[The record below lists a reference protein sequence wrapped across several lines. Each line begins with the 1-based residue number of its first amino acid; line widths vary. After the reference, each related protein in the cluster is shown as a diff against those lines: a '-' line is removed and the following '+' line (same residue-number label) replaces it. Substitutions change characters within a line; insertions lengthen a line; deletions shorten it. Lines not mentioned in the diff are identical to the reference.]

1 MTIVEFF
8 DLAPI
13 ENIISSL
20 TMQVDKAV
28 LVGASKAMRKRGELL
43 RKFLADKGRDIEF
56 EYVIINKY
64 DLSGIVAALSRI
76 VENEA
81 EPVFD
86 LNGGE
91 DLLLVAMG
99 IVYERYRD
107 KKHIEMHRYNIK
119 TGTVTDCDDDGK
131 VFPEAHYK
139 LTVDDNIRLNGGA
152 IRYAADGVGGTFDW
166 KIDEEFRADVLK
178 LWEICKRAPNE
189 WNKRIGIMHEAERRR
204 FTDAS
209 QLNISIDKGYLV
221 SKASGADKLKQL
233 NAFLDELDSIGAVK
247 DLVRTENEISYRYKD
262 LRLRNCLRK
271 EGTVLELTT
280 LIASSELMDRS
291 GERLYND
298 VMNGVV
304 IDWDGVLHSHGQDT
318 SDVEN
323 EIDVFLMKG
332 LVPILISCKN
342 GMTDT
347 DELYKLQTVANRF
360 GGGYAKKVLITTYLR
375 KSERSLESLKQRA
388 KEMKIRLIEN
398 VHSMSFEEFKN
409 KLKNL

>member
-1 MTIVEFF
+1 MTVIEFF

-28 LVGASKAMRKRGELL
+28 FVGASKAMRGRGEQL
-43 RKFLADKGRDIEF
+43 RKFLESKGREIEF
-56 EYVIINKY
+56 EYVFINKY
-64 DLSGIVAALSRI
+64 DLGGIVSALCRI

-119 TGTVTDCDDDGK
+119 TGTVVDCDDDGK
-131 VFPEAHYK
+131 VFPKAHYK
-139 LTVDDNIRLNGGA
+139 LSVDDNIRLNGGA
-152 IRYAADGVGGTFDW
+152 IRYAAGSAGGTLDW
-166 KIDEEFRADVLK
+166 KADEELRADVLK
-178 LWEICKRAPNE
+178 LWGICKRAPSE
-189 WNKRIGIMHEAERRR
+189 WNRLVGIMHEAERRR
-204 FTDAS
+204 PADIP
-209 QLNISIDKGYLV
+209 QPDISIDKGYLT
-221 SKASGADKLKQL
+221 SKAGGAEKLKLL
-233 NAFLDELDSIGAVK
+233 NAFIDELDSVGVIRE
-247 DLVRTENEISYRYKD
+247 LVRTDNEINFRCKNP
-262 LRLRNCLRK
+262 RLRDCLNK

-280 LIASSELMDRS
+280 LIAASEIRDRS

-298 VMNGVV
+298 AMNGVV
-304 IDWDGVLHSHGQDT
+304 IDWDGVIHSHGQDV

-360 GGGYAKKVLITTYLR
+360 GGGYAKKVLITTCLR
-375 KSERSLESLKQRA
+375 KSGRSLESLKRRA
-388 KEMKIRLIEN
+388 NEMSIKLIEN
-398 VHSMSFEEFKN
+398 VHSMSFDEFKN
-409 KLKNL
+409 KLKTL

>member
-1 MTIVEFF
+1 
-8 DLAPI
+8 
-13 ENIISSL
+13 
-20 TMQVDKAV
+20 
-28 LVGASKAMRKRGELL
+28 
-43 RKFLADKGRDIEF
+43 
-56 EYVIINKY
+56 
-64 DLSGIVAALSRI
+64 
-76 VENEA
+76 
-81 EPVFD
+81 
-86 LNGGE
+86 
-91 DLLLVAMG
+91 
-99 IVYERYRD
+99 
-107 KKHIEMHRYNIK
+107 
-119 TGTVTDCDDDGK
+119 
-131 VFPEAHYK
+131 
-139 LTVDDNIRLNGGA
+139 
-152 IRYAADGVGGTFDW
+152 
-166 KIDEEFRADVLK
+166 
-178 LWEICKRAPNE
+178 
-189 WNKRIGIMHEAERRR
+189 MHEAERRR
-204 FTDAS
+204 FIDAS
-209 QLNISIDKGYLV
+209 QLNISIDKGYLA

-298 VMNGVV
+298 AMNGVV

-360 GGGYAKKVLITTYLR
+360 GGGYAKKVLITTCLR
-375 KSERSLESLKQRA
+375 KNERRLESLKQRA